1 MLSSEKLV
9 GFVATAAPSK
19 SQEFYETTLGL
30 QLLESSPFAL
40 VFKAGATT
48 IRVQKVQDVVVSGY
62 TALGWQVTNIAR
74 TVEELAG
81 RGVKFQR
88 YAGMNQNEA
97 GIWRTPDGSQ
107 VAWFKD
113 PDGNTLSITEF
124 AAA

>member
-9 GFVATAAPSK
+9 GFIATATPSK
-19 SQEFYETTLGL
+19 SQEFYENTLGL

-40 VFKAGATT
+40 VFKAGSTT
-48 IRVQKVQDVVVSGY
+48 IRVQKVQSIVVSGY
-62 TALGWQVTNIAR
+62 TALGWQVSNIAR

-88 YAGMNQNEA
+88 YEGMNQSEA

-113 PDGNTLSITEF
+113 PDGNTLSITELV
-124 AAA
+124 AA